1 MKWKIKFII
10 GAIIAAII
18 IGLGTTTAIMNNRI
32 NELNQEVAEAV
43 INIKAYELENSALKD
58 DTIEF
63 QYTIE
68 QLNYSKDSLNQKIN
82 KLRKELKI
90 KDKDI
95 KNLQYKL
102 SENQKKDSI
111 VFIHDTL
118 FRESVKIDTVIRDDW
133 SKLNLKLEYPNV
145 VVAEYSFKN
154 ESLVTTYLKKETVD
168 PSHKCALI
176 RLFQRLFP
184 KKHNVIHVI
193 VREQNPYCE
202 IKEQRFIIMVDQ
214 WH

>member
-10 GAIIAAII
+10 GTIIAII
-18 IGLGTTTAIMNNRI
+18 ITALSTTTVIMNNRI
-32 NELNQEVAEAV
+32 KRLNHEIAEAV
-43 INIKAYELENSALKD
+43 TNIKAYELENSALKD

-95 KNLQYKL
+95 QKLQYIV
-102 SENQKKDSI
+102 SENSKKDSI
-111 VFIHDTL
+111 FIHDTL
-118 FRESVKIDTVIRDDW
+118 FVENDKVDTTIGDSW
-133 SKLNLKLEYPNV
+133 SKLRLQLEFPNII
-145 VVAEYSFKN
+145 VANYSFKN
-154 ESLVTTYLKKETVD
+154 ESLVTTYLKKETVN
-168 PSHKCALI
+168 PPHKCALI
-176 RLFQRLFP
+176 RLFQ
-184 KKHNVIHVI
+184 KKHNVIHVE

-202 IKEQRFIIMVDQ
+202 TKEQKFINIVD
-214 WH
+214 

>member
-1 MKWKIKFII
+1 MLIMKKIKII
-10 GAIIAAII
+10 IRAIIAAII
-18 IGLGTTTAIMNNRI
+18 IGLGTTVTIMSSRI
-32 NELNQEVAEAV
+32 NELNQEIAEV
-43 INIKAYELENSALKD
+43 TTNIKAYELENSALKD

-168 PSHKCALI
+168 PPHKCALI

-184 KKHNVIHVI
+184 KKRNVIHVV

-202 IKEQRFIIMVDQ
+202 TKEQKFINIVD
-214 WH
+214 

>member
-1 MKWKIKFII
+1 MKKIKFII

-32 NELNQEVAEAV
+32 NELNREIAAAV
-43 INIKAYELENSALKD
+43 TNIKAYELENSALKD

-154 ESLVTTYLKKETVD
+154 ESLVTTYLKKETVN
-168 PSHKCALI
+168 PPHKCALI

-184 KKHNVIHVI
+184 KKQNVIHVE

-202 IKEQRFIIMVDQ
+202 TKEQKFINIVK
-214 WH
+214 

>member
-1 MKWKIKFII
+1 MKKIKIII

-18 IGLGTTTAIMNNRI
+18 TWLGTTVAITNSRI
-32 NELNQEVAEAV
+32 NELNQEIAEV
-43 INIKAYELENSALKD
+43 TTNIKAYELENSALKD

-95 KNLQYKL
+95 QKLQYIV
-102 SENQKKDSI
+102 SENSKKDSI
-111 VFIHDTL
+111 FIHDTL
-118 FRESVKIDTVIRDDW
+118 FVEKVKVDTTIGDSW
-133 SKLNLKLEYPNV
+133 SKLRLQLEFPNII
-145 VVAEYSFKN
+145 VANYSFKN
-154 ESLVTTYLKKETVD
+154 ESLVTTYLKKETVN
-168 PSHKCALI
+168 PPHKCALI
-176 RLFQRLFP
+176 RLFQRLFQ
-184 KKHNVIHVI
+184 KKHNVIHVE

-202 IKEQRFIIMVDQ
+202 TKEQKFINIVD
-214 WH
+214 